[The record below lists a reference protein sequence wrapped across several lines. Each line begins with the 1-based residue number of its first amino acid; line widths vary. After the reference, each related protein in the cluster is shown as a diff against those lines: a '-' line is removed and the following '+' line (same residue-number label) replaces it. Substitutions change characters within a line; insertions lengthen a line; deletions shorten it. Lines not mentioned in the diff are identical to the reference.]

1 MSLQRKRWQH
11 WIGRAR
17 ARTPSLGE
25 RELAVL
31 GVLWRASPLTAQ
43 QVLEDLPGRGVS
55 LSTIQSTLERLHR
68 KGVLERRKE
77 VRAFVYAPRV
87 ERQDL
92 VSSLLHDIA
101 DDIAGG
107 DLATM
112 LSGFMEFLGDERGRM
127 AALLDAERSS
137 AKAPADDADADGA
150 GGRERDPSP

>member
-1 MSLQRKRWQH
+1 VSFEPKRWQH
-11 WIGRAR
+11 WIGRTR
-17 ARTPSLGE
+17 SRTPSLGE

-31 GVLWRASPLTAQ
+31 GVLWRESPLTAQ

-77 VRAFVYAPRV
+77 VRAFVYAPLV

-112 LSGFMEFLGDERGRM
+112 LSGFMEFLGDERGQM
-127 AALLDAERSS
+127 AALLDAERAT
-137 AKAPADDADADGA
+137 AKPPAGNV
-150 GGRERDPSP
+150 GGRKRGPST

>member
-1 MSLQRKRWQH
+1 M
-11 WIGRAR
+11 
-17 ARTPSLGE
+17 
-25 RELAVL
+25 L
-31 GVLWRASPLTAQ
+31 GVLWRESPLTAQ

-77 VRAFVYAPRV
+77 ARAFVYAPLV

-112 LSGFMEFLGDERGRM
+112 LSGFMEFLGDERGQM
-127 AALLDAERSS
+127 AAYLDAERSS
-137 AKAPADDADADGA
+137 PKPPAGDA
-150 GGRERDPSP
+150 GGRKRGPSS

>member
-31 GVLWRASPLTAQ
+31 GVLWRESPLTAQ

-87 ERQDL
+87 ERRDL

-101 DDIAGG
+101 DDIADG

-127 AALLDAERSS
+127 AALLEAERSS
-137 AKAPADDADADGA
+137 ADPSAEDADG
-150 GGRERDPSP
+150 GGSRQRGPSP